1 MMGTSLLTMAWGI
14 QHAGLFP
21 GVLAII
27 LIAGVTLYTTYLV
40 LNVNENHGGY

>member
-1 MMGTSLLTMAWGI
+1 MMGTSLLTMAWGL

-21 GVLAII
+21 GILSII

-40 LNVNENHGGY
+40 LKVNESHGK